1 MPVSVLPSLDPV
13 FAKWE
18 SRGPKGPTGGAP
30 QQTGGG
36 DHLVTNGDRARQK
49 WREKL
54 GNNVQQLKMRRT
66 REREKPRKVAISS
79 ETIIS
84 NTIAQ
89 FKTMPTVMPE
99 HFNTHRPFMGTCC
112 SCMPNSQKDLVVANT
127 SLEGMR
133 NILDVRHEMRGSG
146 ILARQFATAAYTW
159 RIRCAHKYPDVH
171 LATLTSQRVVDAIHA
186 ELLAEEVRQSQKE
199 MEKRAK
205 RILDNMKSQI
215 SNGLTRF
222 AVWFLH
228 HFLSLLLGG
237 LHVNKGQMKMV
248 KAASQRGVPLLFLPL
263 HKSHLDYILITFI
276 LGNFDI
282 KNPNIAAGDNLNI
295 PFFSYLMRGLGGYF
309 IRRKL
314 DRGDKKDSIY
324 RAVLH
329 SYMEQLLCYGEFM
342 EFFLEGGRSR
352 TGKALQPKGG
362 LLSVIMDSL
371 NNGVVEDVY
380 MVPISISYEK
390 LLDGNFNPEHMGM
403 PKKKESFWG
412 AVRSIWSVM
421 RSHYG
426 NVRVD
431 FAQPFSLRECV
442 QALTPGSPRGSLRG
456 SPESSGG
463 ECSDPCSP
471 RPLCRAY
478 SSNTSLYGTDV
489 VVEDERRVI
498 NNIGLHVLHTCVQ
511 TSAPM
516 CTNLLAFLFLTKH
529 RQGATMEQLMSDFNW
544 LRGEVIIRKR
554 DLGFSPNTSSK
565 DVIMYAQSLLG
576 DKLVTISRGSSSL
589 QDRLTPCMEI
599 PGMFELCYYSNQVI
613 SVFLLESIIVSAVVS
628 LCDINMSTLA
638 SSVPGE
644 AILMTREEI
653 LQTAQQLCDLLRYEF
668 IFVPP
673 CVELEDALADNLD
686 RLITSELLKTED
698 TQCSSS
704 YDNVYDR
711 QWASRLSDS
720 LSWAQEDE
728 EIYHED
734 QFRVNI
740 EREDCREKLQWF
752 HSILAPFFE
761 AYLVTAHQVDKL
773 AEGEMPEDDFMKT
786 LHKQAT
792 TRVQDGVASY
802 AESASLETLRT
813 AVRSYKHLNILD
825 NYKAG
830 NVTMLELTDRTDL
843 LHQHIHLLQ
852 TLRG

>member
-576 DKLVTISRGSSSL
+576 DKLVTIRGSSSL

-720 LSWAQEDE
+720 LSCTYWMYLQCSSSYDNVYDRQWASRLSDSLSCTYWMYLQCSSSYDNVYDRQWASRLSDSLSWAQEDE

-734 QFRVNI
+734 QFR
-740 EREDCREKLQWF
+740 
-752 HSILAPFFE
+752 
-761 AYLVTAHQVDKL
+761 
-773 AEGEMPEDDFMKT
+773 
-786 LHKQAT
+786 
-792 TRVQDGVASY
+792 
-802 AESASLETLRT
+802 
-813 AVRSYKHLNILD
+813 
-825 NYKAG
+825 
-830 NVTMLELTDRTDL
+830 
-843 LHQHIHLLQ
+843 
-852 TLRG
+852 